1 VVVKNA
7 LEKHIEK
14 EEQENQENQ
23 EKVENIKIIKFNV
36 INNFIL
42 II

>member
-1 VVVKNA
+1 VVKKE
-7 LEKHIEK
+7 LEKPMEEEEK
-14 EEQENQENQ
+14 TNQ
-23 EKVENIKIIKFNV
+23 EKVENIKIIKFNT

>member
-1 VVVKNA
+1 VAKKKLAKLVAK
-7 LEKHIEK
+7 
-14 EEQENQENQ
+14 ENQ
-23 EKVENIKIIKFNV
+23 EKVEELENIKIIKFNT

>member
-1 VVVKNA
+1 VAKKEVAKLVA
-7 LEKHIEK
+7 K
-14 EEQENQENQ
+14 EEQANQ
-23 EKVENIKIIKFNV
+23 EKVEEVENIKIIKFNT